1 MTSSVPHGVCY
12 DWARTFSLHPRH
24 RRRRLCLTAEPVV
37 IDYETF
43 CKIHDCHDRLGLTI
57 VQTARAL
64 GLHPQTIATWVARAH
79 FEPRR
84 SRPRKSVLDPF
95 KPRITRLLDTHPY
108 SAQQIFQ
115 RLREE
120 GYGGGAT
127 ILRDCVRRI
136 RPTKRPVYLKLQFAP
151 GECAQVDWGSY
162 GTVAVGNTQRRLSF
176 FVMVLAFSRQMFV
189 EFTVSQTMEHFLA
202 AHEHAFA
209 AFGGVPAKI
218 MVDNLKSA
226 VLQRLAGTAPVFNP
240 RYLDFARH
248 HGFAIAP
255 CNVARG
261 NEKGRVES
269 GVGYVKKNF
278 LHGLTVTDL
287 ATIQA
292 AAQVWLDTIAN
303 VRIHGE
309 TQQRPVDLLAQE
321 QPHLRPLNPN
331 PYDLALT
338 STSVASSQFR
348 ITLDT
353 NHYSVPAAYAHR
365 RLTVKAYPDRLCIY
379 FDNQLIA
386 RHTRSLGRHEDIE
399 DPDHPKELLAQR
411 GRAREQRLMM
421 QFLALSPDAAAYYE
435 GLEQRRFNARHHVRK
450 ILAKKSRPLPR
461 SIPSML
467 SPARSPT
474 ASPSRPSA
482 PSTSP
487 TSWRPGLA
495 RCRNPAPYSSPVE
508 TICSI
513 STSRPQTSPS
523 TRGNDHDPD

>member
-1 MTSSVPHGVCY
+1 M
-12 DWARTFSLHPRH
+12 
-24 RRRRLCLTAEPVV
+24 
-37 IDYETF
+37 
-43 CKIHDCHDRLGLTI
+43 
-57 VQTARAL
+57 
-64 GLHPQTIATWVARAH
+64 
-79 FEPRR
+79 
-84 SRPRKSVLDPF
+84 
-95 KPRITRLLDTHPY
+95 DTHPY

-120 GYGGGAT
+120 GYGGGVT
-127 ILRDCVRRI
+127 ILRDYVRRI

-151 GECAQVDWGSY
+151 GECAQVDWGAY

-176 FVMVLAFSRQMFV
+176 FVMVLAFSRQIFV

-202 AHEHAFA
+202 CHEHAFA

-226 VLQRLAGTAPVFNP
+226 VLQRLAGAAPVFNP

-269 GVGYVKKNF
+269 RG
-278 LHGLTVTDL
+278 GLRQKEFPAWVCELTDFS
-287 ATIQA
+287 TIHA
-292 AAQVWLDTIAN
+292 AAQLWLDTIAN

-321 QPHLRPLNPN
+321 RPHLRPLNPH
-331 PYDLALT
+331 PYDLANT

-365 RLTVKAYPDRLCIY
+365 RLTVKAYPDRVCIY

-386 RHTRSLGRHEDIE
+386 RHT
-399 DPDHPKELLAQR
+399 A
-411 GRAREQRLMM
+411 
-421 QFLALSPDAAAYYE
+421 
-435 GLEQRRFNARHHVRK
+435 
-450 ILAKKSRPLPR
+450 PLW
-461 SIPSML
+461 
-467 SPARSPT
+467 
-474 ASPSRPSA
+474 PSRGHRGSGSRQGMNVFLQAGIKIAGHP
-482 PSTSP
+482 PSTIEKETPCSGHAIKLSSVRQVLCRAEEG
-487 TSWRPGLA
+487 TSA
-495 RCRNPAPYSSPVE
+495 
-508 TICSI
+508 
-513 STSRPQTSPS
+513 
-523 TRGNDHDPD
+523 